1 MSQNLTLEVVTPEK
15 VLLETSADY
24 VTIPGSVG
32 ELGILAGHLPLLTS
46 LKSGVLSYKSGGE
59 QKKYAIHYGFAEV
72 CKDKIT
78 VLANEAEASDE
89 IDLAQAQA
97 DQKSAEAELDKAVKE
112 ALDNEVIVELQ
123 KTIDVAVTRQ
133 EAAK

>member
-24 VTIPGSVG
+24 VTIPGSIG

-46 LKSGVLSYKSGGE
+46 LKSGVLSYKSDGE

-78 VLANEAEASDE
+78 ILANEAEVGAD
-89 IDLAQAQA
+89 IDLSQAQA
-97 DQKSAEAELDKAVKE
+97 DQKSAEVALDKAVKE
-112 ALDNEVIVELQ
+112 SLDNEVIERLQ
-123 KTIDVAVTRQ
+123 KSIAISVTRQ
-133 EAAK
+133 EAVK